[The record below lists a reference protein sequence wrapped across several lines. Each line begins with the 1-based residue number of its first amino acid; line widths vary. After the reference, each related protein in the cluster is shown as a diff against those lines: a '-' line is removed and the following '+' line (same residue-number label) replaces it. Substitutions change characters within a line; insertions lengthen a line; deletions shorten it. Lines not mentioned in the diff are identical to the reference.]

1 MAEKLC
7 ELKKKGGGG
16 GGGNYETVIN
26 TWNQLTGFLLANVQN
41 KTVTFPCNIGDFIM
55 VTQAVPTS
63 VTGATLLGQSS
74 GTGGQKLLVYV
85 ATSTSVVI
93 RGTGNTSYAIVLLNS
108 KPMTDNYLSV
118 ESRSTN
124 LNQVITANKGDIVL
138 LNTTAWVNVID
149 PNSEVF
155 RKLIPLGD
163 LRAYSM
169 WLVAETNNA
178 KYYTAGNNYP
188 LITIHFR

>member
-16 GGGNYETVIN
+16 GGGNYETVVN
-26 TWNQLTGFLLANVQN
+26 AWNQLTGFFNVGVQN
-41 KTVTFPCNIGDFIM
+41 KTVTIPCNIGDFIM
-55 VTQAVPTS
+55 ITEAVPTS

-74 GTGGQKLLVYV
+74 GTGTQKLLVYL

-93 RGTGNTSYAIVLLNS
+93 RGTGNTSYATVLLNS
-108 KPMTDNYLSV
+108 KPMTDNFLSV

-138 LNTTAWVNVID
+138 LATTVWINIVN

-155 RKLIPLGD
+155 RKLIPLGN
-163 LRAYSM
+163 LNNYSM

-178 KYYTAGNNYP
+178 KCYTAGNNTP
-188 LITIHFR
+188 LITIHFS

>member
-16 GGGNYETVIN
+16 GGGNYETVVN
-26 TWNQLTGFLLANVQN
+26 TWNQLTGFLFANVQN
-41 KTVTFPCNIGDFIM
+41 RTVTFPCNIGDFIM
-55 VTQAVPTS
+55 VTQAVPSS
-63 VTGATLLGQSS
+63 VAGATLLGQSS
-74 GTGGQKLLVYV
+74 GAGTQKLLVYV
-85 ATSTSVVI
+85 ATDTSVVI

-138 LNTTAWVNVID
+138 LATTVWAGITD

-155 RKLIPLGD
+155 RKLIPLGY
-163 LRAYSM
+163 LNGYSM

-178 KYYTAGNNYP
+178 KCYTAGNNTP
-188 LITIHFR
+188 LITIHFS